1 MKMNRISICCL
12 IFLAFSF
19 GGAALSQEKKVGGGT
34 QKGVAGLEEQVR
46 MAVIKGDTSVL
57 ERYLADDFVGI
68 GPNGIADDKSHT
80 IQALKD
86 GSVKYSAIK
95 VTEEKVRMYGNTG
108 ILNGRGDVK
117 MTINGQPL
125 TADVRVTIV
134 WVKQNGDWRR
144 ASFQA
149 TPVRSAPTGR

>member
-1 MKMNRISICCL
+1 MNRIWICCL
-12 IFLAFSF
+12 MFTLSLGSAVW
-19 GGAALSQEKKVGGGT
+19 SQEKKAAGT
-34 QKGVAGLEEQVR
+34 EKGVAGLEEQVR

-86 GSVKYSAIK
+86 GTVKYSAID
-95 VTEEKVRMYGNTG
+95 VTEENVRMYGNTG
-108 ILNGRGDVK
+108 IYNGRGNVK

-134 WVKQNGDWRR
+134 WVKQNGQWRR
-144 ASFQA
+144 VSFQA
-149 TPVRSAPTGR
+149 TQVQPASTGS